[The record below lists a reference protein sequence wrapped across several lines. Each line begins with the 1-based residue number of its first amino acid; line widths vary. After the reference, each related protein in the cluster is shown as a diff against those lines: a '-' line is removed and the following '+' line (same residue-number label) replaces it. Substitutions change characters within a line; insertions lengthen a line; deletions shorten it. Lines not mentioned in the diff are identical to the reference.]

1 MISELLHRIRAGSGG
16 RTVLSGHD
24 GARSATAL
32 LIDVQAFADWLRQ
45 RAVRVMAVMADN
57 GATWVTADL
66 AALQAGVV
74 HLPLPAFFSDA
85 QLAHALDA
93 SGTDLLLTDQAMRVT
108 ALDLGFR
115 EIGQWDGLA
124 LLGRAVAPVSLP
136 LGTAKISFTSGST
149 GTPRGVCLAA
159 TGLLETARAV
169 DAALSSLAIQRHLA
183 VLPLSLLLEN
193 VAGLYAPLLRGAE
206 IVLPKLAQ
214 LGWRGMAGF
223 EPLALAARVEA
234 EAPSSLIL
242 VPELLKAWTLALER
256 TGNRAPACLEFV
268 AVGGARVDRALLER
282 ARQAGLP
289 AYEGYGLTECGS
301 VVSLNRPG
309 ADRIGTVGQ
318 PLGHVSIDVDDGN
331 PNENGNGNEIRIRS
345 RAQTPAFLGY
355 LGDTRPSPEIWPTG
369 DIGRMDEAGFLGLSG
384 RSKHLLITAYGRNIS
399 PEWVEAALTAQ
410 PEIAQAV
417 VVGDARPWL
426 AAVLVPTPGVDAE
439 VLPWAVARANAFLP
453 DYARIGDWLAAP
465 PFSPAQGLATGNG
478 RPIRAAIA
486 ARYGEQ
492 IDALYPSPEKSHV
505 FL

>member
-1 MISELLHRIRAGSGG
+1 MISELLHRIRAGSGS

-24 GARSATAL
+24 GTRSATAL

-45 RAVRVMAVMADN
+45 RAVRVMAVLADN
-57 GATWVTADL
+57 GTTWVTADL

-74 HLPLPAFFSDA
+74 HLPLPAFFSDT

-124 LLGRAVAPVSLP
+124 LLGRAVVPVPLP
-136 LGTAKISFTSGST
+136 QGTAKISFTSGST
-149 GTPRGVCLAA
+149 GTPKGVCLSSS
-159 TGLLETARAV
+159 GLLETARAV
-169 DAALSSLAIQRHLA
+169 DTALSGLSIQRHLA

-206 IVLPKLAQ
+206 IVLPKLEQ

-223 EPLALAARVEA
+223 DPLALVARVEA

-242 VPELLKAWTLALER
+242 VPELLKAWTLALEA
-256 TGNRAPACLEFV
+256 TGHRAPASLAFV

-282 ARQAGLP
+282 ARLAGLP

-318 PLGHVSIDVDDGN
+318 PLGHVSIEVDDGN
-331 PNENGNGNEIRIRS
+331 PNENTNPSEVRIRA
-345 RAQTPAFLGY
+345 RARAFLGY
-355 LGDTRPSPEIWPTG
+355 LGDPQPSPEIWPTG

-384 RSKHLLITAYGRNIS
+384 RSKNLLITAYGRNIS

-410 PEIAQAV
+410 PEITQAV

-426 AAVLVPTPGVDAE
+426 TAVLVPAPGVDAD
-439 VLPWAVARANAFLP
+439 VLSWVVARANAFLP
-453 DYARIGDWLAAP
+453 DYARIGDWIAAP
-465 PFSPAQGLATGNG
+465 PFMPAQGLSTGNG

-492 IDALYPSPEKSHV
+492 INALYPSPEKSHA